1 MYNFST
7 LFNYK
12 YLANGLLLYD
22 SLSKNL
28 KNFKLYVFTFDNLT
42 YEFLKRAK
50 LKNLIL
56 IKLKNFEDKDL
67 QKIKKNRTL
76 TEYFWTCTGSTILY
90 LFNKKKIK
98 ECIYVDAD
106 TFFFDNPAK
115 ILKKLKKKSCLI
127 TKHNYSKEYDQTETN
142 GKYCV
147 QFIYFKNNRFG
158 RQILNDWRQECLN
171 WCFNK
176 VEDGKFGDQ
185 KYLDK
190 WPKKYGSQVSVSQ
203 NVGAGIAPWNSK
215 DYSFFISKNKVKI
228 LNKENK
234 KKNDLIFYHFH
245 ELKIYTKRIVY
256 IGNYEINKYCYN
268 LVYKDYINKYLK
280 ILYELDK
287 SKYFKNLNLFSDIGS
302 GKSMLINLIKL
313 LKNLKNLKF
322 KI

>member
-42 YEFLKRAK
+42 YEFLKKKK

-67 QKIKKNRTL
+67 LKTKKIRTP

-98 ECIYVDAD
+98 DCIYVDAD
-106 TFFFDNPAK
+106 IFFFDNPIK
-115 ILKKLKKKSCLI
+115 ILKKLKQKSCLI
-127 TKHNYSKEYDQTETN
+127 TKHNYSKEYDQTATN

-171 WCFNK
+171 WCYNK

-190 WPKKYGSQVSVSQ
+190 WPKKYGSQVGVSQ
-203 NVGAGIAPWNSK
+203 NVGA
-215 DYSFFISKNKVKI
+215 
-228 LNKENK
+228 
-234 KKNDLIFYHFH
+234 
-245 ELKIYTKRIVY
+245 
-256 IGNYEINKYCYN
+256 
-268 LVYKDYINKYLK
+268 
-280 ILYELDK
+280 
-287 SKYFKNLNLFSDIGS
+287 
-302 GKSMLINLIKL
+302 
-313 LKNLKNLKF
+313 
-322 KI
+322 